1 MKEFFN
7 RNSNWEVHIC
17 DNQCKDSF
25 INTTFADTSINWA
38 YNVINPL
45 IGAARADIWRYCV
58 LYLHGGLYLD
68 DDSDIKVPLDN
79 VIPIVDLKLWYPRK
93 LYVMIPASS
102 SRSSSPMTDSS
113 CRKKDPAV

>member
-1 MKEFFN
+1 M
-7 RNSNWEVHIC
+7 
-17 DNQCKDSF
+17 
-25 INTTFADTSINWA
+25 NTTFANTGINWA

-79 VIPIVDLKLWYPRK
+79 VKTIIVEINLSKKYVFPLNIIR
-93 LYVMIPASS
+93 LYNPT
-102 SRSSSPMTDSS
+102 TDSL
-113 CRKKDPAV
+113 CRKKVPVV